1 METGGRSDKPV
12 LELVGQSPAPR
23 VESMREAVAR
33 QVRHTTRV
41 DVGEAEQLP
50 GEVGGVIVGAEQG
63 PEVGVE
69 HVSEAALHLLHL
81 RFPVF
86 YHLQQIVLV
95 KGAVA

>member
-1 METGGRSDKPV
+1 MRSGRGRSDKPV

-33 QVRHTTRV
+33 QVRHATRV
-41 DVGEAEQLP
+41 DVSEAEQLP
-50 GEVGGVIVGAEQG
+50 GEVGGVVVRAEQG

-69 HVSEAALHLLHL
+69 HVPEAALHLLHL

-86 YHLQQIVLV
+86 YHLQQLYW
-95 KGAVA
+95 